1 METIYGGF
9 CYSIVI
15 DDEGWHEQ
23 EIHYKERGVLSGH
36 RAVSKRSADIV
47 FIDTG
52 RSLTES
58 EIGLLSDEVEEKI
71 QPNLNPPPE
80 IIERM

>member
-1 METIYGGF
+1 
-9 CYSIVI
+9 
-15 DDEGWHEQ
+15 
-23 EIHYKERGVLSGH
+23 
-36 RAVSKRSADIV
+36 VSKRSADIV